1 MSESD
6 WVVLRMVKVGALV
19 AGKTTLPS
27 KQFSEMHRAVD
38 YLLKKYGK
46 KTLDVCIDQ
55 LNEEYA
61 K

>member
-19 AGKTTLPS
+19 AGKTALPS
-27 KQFSEMHRAVD
+27 KQFSEMHRAVE
-38 YLLKKYGK
+38 YLLKKYGQE
-46 KTLDVCIDQ
+46 TLDVCIDQ